1 MLSQRAE
8 AAALC
13 TFAAKDF
20 AGVLEA
26 RSPSAWDAVA
36 DVDNTAGHAHAGV
49 APHADLALSCPVTLA
64 LLLNLRKQ
72 G

>member
-13 TFAAKDF
+13 SFAAKDF

-26 RSPSAWDAVA
+26 RSPLAWDAVA
-36 DVDNTAGHAHAGV
+36 DVDNTAE
-49 APHADLALSCPVTLA
+49 VTPMQGWHLMPT
-64 LLLNLRKQ
+64 LL
-72 G
+72 